1 MTDLPSNTPGLGHN
15 EARDYAQETT
25 GRLTMDYAEYIRT
38 LDSLLDEARQ
48 QPKVITSDQDALN
61 SGALIKRFR
70 DLDGRVE
77 AVRVIE
83 KEPHLRMGN
92 AIDGFFNALRDKIGK
107 RNPRDRSAKPG
118 ASDIL
123 QARIDDFQ
131 DRKLAEERAR
141 LAREQSERERIEREA
156 RDRAAREA
164 AAAEE
169 ARLAA
174 ERARK
179 PENRE
184 AKAAIAD
191 EQEARAT
198 EAQITAQQAQERAED
213 ARFASTAK
221 PADLVRTRGHDVHGG
236 GVLLTSA
243 KVPYATLVDRNK
255 LDMKALWPFFT
266 DAEIEKALRGWAKT
280 TGHRVEME
288 GAQIGH
294 RNAGV
299 TR

>member
-15 EARDYAQETT
+15 ESRDFAQETT

-38 LDSLLDEARQ
+38 LDSLLDEARL
-48 QPKVITSDQDALN
+48 QPKVINSDQDALN
-61 SGALIKRFR
+61 SGAIIKRFR

-77 AVRVIE
+77 AVRVLE
-83 KEPHLRMGN
+83 KEPSLRIGN
-92 AIDGFFNALRDKIGK
+92 AVDGFFNALRDKIGK

-118 ASDIL
+118 AADIL
-123 QARIDDFQ
+123 QARINDYQ
-131 DRKLAEERAR
+131 DRKIAEEQAR
-141 LAREQSERERIEREA
+141 LEAQRLAAERAEREA
-156 RDRAAREA
+156 RETAAREA

-179 PENRE
+179 PENRD

-191 EQEARAT
+191 EQEGRAT
-198 EAQITAQQAQERAED
+198 EAQITAQRAEERAED
-213 ARFASTAK
+213 ARFAATAK
-221 PADLVRTRGHDVHGG
+221 PAELARVRGHDASGG
-236 GVLLTSA
+236 GVLLTVA
-243 KVPYATLVDRNK
+243 KEPYATLVDRSK

-266 DAEIEKALRGWAKT
+266 DAEIEKALRAWSKT
-280 TGHRVEME
+280 TGFRVQME
-288 GAQIGH
+288 GAEIGS
-294 RNAGV
+294 RNRGV